1 MLLTIDPREPEPWL
15 IARVVNLLRRG
26 AVVIVPTDTVYAL
39 ACRLEDDEAVQRLY
53 QAKGIAAAKRLSI
66 LVGDLASAARY
77 AKGITTPVF
86 RMMKRVL
93 PGPYTFIFEAT
104 SQVPRTML
112 RKRRTIGIRYPDSP
126 IVLAV
131 LAELGGPLLTTSV
144 RNAADEWLLDPV
156 EIETDLGPTV
166 DLVVD
171 GGKLP
176 NEPSTI
182 VDLSGDEPVLVRR
195 GKGDV
200 AALEL
205 FE

>member
-26 AVVIVPTDTVYAL
+26 GVVVVPTDTVYGY
-39 ACRLEDDEAVQRLY
+39 ACLLENGEATRRLY
-53 QAKGIAAAKRLSI
+53 QAKGITAAKRLSI
-66 LVGDLASAARY
+66 LVGDLATAARY
-77 AKGITTPVF
+77 AKGMTTPVF

-93 PGPYTFIFEAT
+93 PGPYTFIFQAT
-104 SQVPRTML
+104 SEVPRTML
-112 RKRRTIGIRYPDSP
+112 RKRRTIGVRYPDCP

-131 LAELGGPLLTTSV
+131 LAEIGAPLLTTSV
-144 RNAADEWLLDPV
+144 RNEADEWLLDPM
-156 EIETDLGPTV
+156 EIEAKLGDTV

-171 GGKLP
+171 GGTLP
-176 NEPSTI
+176 NEPSTVI
-182 VDLSGDEPVLVRR
+182 DLSGDEPVLVRQ

-205 FE
+205 FQ

>member
-1 MLLTIDPREPEPWL
+1 MLLTIDPREPESWL

-26 AVVIVPTDTVYAL
+26 GVVVVPTDTVYGY
-39 ACRLEDDEAVQRLY
+39 ACLLDDGEAVRRLY

-66 LVGDLASAARY
+66 LVGDLATAARY
-77 AKGITTPVF
+77 AKGMTTPVF
-86 RMMKRVL
+86 RLMKRVL

-104 SQVPRTML
+104 SEVPRTML
-112 RKRRTIGIRYPDSP
+112 RKRRTIGIRYPDCP
-126 IVLAV
+126 ILLAV
-131 LAELGGPLLTTSV
+131 LSELEAPLLTTSV
-144 RNAADEWLLDPV
+144 RNDADEWLLDPI
-156 EIETDLGPTV
+156 EIEADLGAAV

-176 NEPSTI
+176 NDPSTV
-182 VDLSGDEPVLVRR
+182 VDLSGDEPLLVRR

-205 FE
+205 FD

>member
-1 MLLTIDPREPEPWL
+1 MLLTIDPREPESWL
-15 IARVVNLLRRG
+15 IARVVNLLRG
-26 AVVIVPTDTVYAL
+26 GGVVVVPTDTVYGY
-39 ACRLEDDEAVQRLY
+39 ACLLDDGEAVRRLY
-53 QAKGIAAAKRLSI
+53 HVKGIAAAKRLSL
-66 LVGDLASAARY
+66 LVGDLATAARY
-77 AKGITTPVF
+77 AKGMTTPVF

-104 SQVPRTML
+104 SEVPRTML
-112 RKRRTIGIRYPDSP
+112 RKRRTIGIRYPDCP
-126 IVLAV
+126 ILLSVLS
-131 LAELGGPLLTTSV
+131 ELGAPLLTTSV
-144 RNAADEWLLDPV
+144 RNDADEWLLDPM
-156 EIETDLGPTV
+156 EIEADLGGAV

-176 NEPSTI
+176 NDPSTV
-182 VDLSGDEPVLVRR
+182 VDLSGDQPVLVRP

>member
-1 MLLTIDPREPEPWL
+1 MLLTIDPREPESWL

-26 AVVIVPTDTVYAL
+26 GVVVVPTDTVYGY
-39 ACRLEDDEAVQRLY
+39 ACLLDDAEAVQRLY

-66 LVGDLASAARY
+66 MVGDLASAARY
-77 AKGITTPVF
+77 AKGMTTPVF

-104 SQVPRTML
+104 PQVPRTML
-112 RKRRTIGIRYPDSP
+112 RKRRTVGIRYPDSP

-131 LAELGGPLLTTSV
+131 LAELGAPLLTTSV
-144 RNAADEWLLDPV
+144 RNDADEWLLDPG
-156 EIETDLGPTV
+156 EIETDLGPSV

-182 VDLSGDEPVLVRR
+182 VDLSGDEPLLVRR

>member
-1 MLLTIDPREPEPWL
+1 MLLTIDPREPESWL
-15 IARVVNLLRRG
+15 VARVVNLLRRG
-26 AVVIVPTDTVYAL
+26 GVVVVPTDTVYGH
-39 ACRLEDDEAVQRLY
+39 ACLLDDGEAVRRLY

-66 LVGDLASAARY
+66 LVGDLATAARY
-77 AKGITTPVF
+77 AKGMTTPVF

-104 SQVPRTML
+104 SEVPRTML
-112 RKRRTIGIRYPDSP
+112 RKRRTIGIRYPDCP
-126 IVLAV
+126 ILLSVLS
-131 LAELGGPLLTTSV
+131 ELEAPLLTTSV
-144 RNAADEWLLDPV
+144 RNDADEWLLDPM
-156 EIETDLGPTV
+156 EIEADLRGAV

-176 NEPSTI
+176 NDPSTV
-182 VDLSGDEPVLVRR
+182 VDLSGDEPVLVRP